1 MALKQ
6 VTTDQRWL
14 CNSSDTKPTLTTHPY
29 LDVGAE
35 CLYKDTGDN
44 WIWDGTDWVE
54 DLKLFKAMVDALAE
68 V

>member
-6 VTTDQRWL
+6 VTTEQRWL
-14 CNSSDTKPTLTTHPY
+14 CDLGDTKPTVATHPF

-35 CLYKDTGDN
+35 CYEKDSGDN
-44 WIWDGTDWVE
+44 YSWDGEDWIP

-68 V
+68 P